1 MFRVSAGVK
10 LMRKIL
16 LGSLIGAGGLIAASS
31 GAWAF
36 SEVDTAPSVPGIA
49 VSEAPSELNASEG
62 TQVEERLPA
71 LQLIDPTAASAEGEG
86 TVLSIPGI
94 GRIGTLPKFD
104 FGLELLYGAPDGTR
118 LDFEDRPATTGEPSD
133 DDVIIRGTIKHRF

>member
-1 MFRVSAGVK
+1 MFRVPAGVK
-10 LMRKIL
+10 LMRQII
-16 LGSLIGAGGLIAASS
+16 LGSLIGACGLIAASS

-49 VSEAPSELNASEG
+49 VSETPAELRAPDG

-71 LQLIDPTAASAEGEG
+71 LRMIDPTATSPENEG

-104 FGLELLYGAPDGTR
+104 FGLELLYGAPEGSQ
-118 LDFEDRPATTGEPSD
+118 LDLKDKPATTGEPSNN
-133 DDVIIRGTIKHRF
+133 DVIIRGTIKHRF